1 MKVLKISIIMLFL
14 FWVVSIFL
22 GYNLYLVQ
30 KEKIERL
37 QSKLSLYAKRL
48 SSYSE
53 EIDNLKNSLKGL
65 NSKITME
72 MKKLET
78 KIVANTLK
86 NNEIF
91 SLMERMRK
99 DIREWQKNYRHV
111 LVEIKKCLEE
121 WQKEIS
127 LGVSQKEV
135 ELGEISVRKK

>member
-1 MKVLKISIIMLFL
+1 
-14 FWVVSIFL
+14 
-22 GYNLYLVQ
+22 
-30 KEKIERL
+30 
-37 QSKLSLYAKRL
+37 
-48 SSYSE
+48 
-53 EIDNLKNSLKGL
+53 
-65 NSKITME
+65 ME

-91 SLMERMRK
+91 SLIERMRK